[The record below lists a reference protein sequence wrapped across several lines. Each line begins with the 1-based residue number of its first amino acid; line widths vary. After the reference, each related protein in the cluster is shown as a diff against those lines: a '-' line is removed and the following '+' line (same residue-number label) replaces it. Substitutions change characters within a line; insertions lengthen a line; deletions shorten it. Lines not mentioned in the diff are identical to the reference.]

1 MWTETDT
8 YLENE
13 YNKFKKAEELL
24 EKYKDTDNEEI
35 KFLVEY
41 TKELIKQNKWLD
53 KERDEYFQRMYKYR
67 YIARDF
73 ISYANMLEKDLK
85 IEYRI
90 NHKENADR
98 FFNSKLNK
106 RPKQEID

>member
-13 YNKFKKAEELL
+13 YNKFKKAKELL

-41 TKELIKQNKWLD
+41 TKELIKENEFLD
-53 KERDEYFQRMYKYR
+53 KGRNEYYQKMYKYK
-67 YIARDF
+67 YLARDY
-73 ISYANMLEKDLK
+73 SNYADKLERKLK
-85 IEYRI
+85 TEYRT
-90 NHKENADR
+90 NHKENAER
-98 FFNSKLNK
+98 FFNSTISN
-106 RPKQEID
+106 RPKEEIE

>member
-13 YNKFKKAEELL
+13 YNKSKKAKELL

-41 TKELIKQNKWLD
+41 TEELIKENKWLD
-53 KERDEYFQRMYKYR
+53 EGRNKYYQDMYR
-67 YIARDF
+67 YKNLARDF
-73 ISYANMLEKDLK
+73 SNYADKLERKLK
-85 IEYRI
+85 IEYRA
-90 NHKENADR
+90 NHKENAER
-98 FFNSKLNK
+98 FFNSTISN
-106 RPKQEID
+106 RPKGEIE